1 MAPPI
6 HYRKPNLGHFQTRQI
21 MCPAGGVIS
30 ESTLTPQL
38 THWMADVLNYTRH
51 PHTITAKYLVDTAS
65 GIDSL
70 LEAPVM
76 MSLGGGKTTR
86 TLYAYFDLGTM
97 PEGSRHVWH
106 VTFFINQSEFQKYMQ
121 ERGPTEW
128 HPEYYDDQLRIR
140 MEEEKKAEASSAN
153 TLKARAFKW
162 QLHQDQPDLDISAGQ
177 TVIEVEMNT
186 AHEYALKAA
195 AMPENFYTPKD
206 MAKDVVMLGVGKGV
220 DMGVESDKA
229 REGLGKAYEWTDR
242 STGVASGLKEERDKI
257 RESQEAEESEDVLV
271 QSQYGV
277 FHKTRADAAAEQ
289 AVDVLSMI
297 PGGGKFVK
305 MFAGMFME
313 IGIANYAGKV
323 TKIRIRAYTWYTT
336 GCILGLTGAG
346 TEHPKERFDQFFYNK
361 ALNRAVGMDETRR
374 YQAQLYL
381 LAYAST
387 HYLLGT
393 TDPGEKRKPEHPD
406 YWTFPKDLAARWSP
420 ETLGLALA
428 TKFRTYDLLVN

>member
-6 HYRKPNLGHFQTRQI
+6 HYRKPNLAHFQTRKI
-21 MCPAGGVIS
+21 MCPAGGIAT
-30 ESTLTPQL
+30 ESMLKPQL
-38 THWMADVLNYTRH
+38 IDWMADVLNYTRH
-51 PHTITAKYLVDTAS
+51 PHTVTAKSLVETAD

-86 TLYAYFDLGTM
+86 TFYAYFDFGSM

-106 VTFFINQSEFQKYMQ
+106 VTFFSSQPEYQKYMQ
-121 ERGPTEW
+121 ERGPMTW
-128 HPEYYDDQLRIR
+128 HPEYYDEQLRIR
-140 MEEEKKAEASSAN
+140 MEEEKKAEDASAN
-153 TLKARAFKW
+153 TLKARAFRW
-162 QLHQDQPDLDISAGQ
+162 QLHQDQPDLDIAAGQ

-206 MAKDVVMLGVGKGV
+206 MIKDAAMLGVGKGV
-220 DMGVESDKA
+220 EMGVESDMA
-229 REGLGKAYEWTDR
+229 REGLGKAYEWTER
-242 STGVASGLKEERDKI
+242 GTGLAGGLKEERDKI
-257 RESQEAEESEDVLV
+257 RESQEAEESKNVLV
-271 QSQYGV
+271 QSQYSV

-323 TKIRIRAYTWYTT
+323 TKIRIRAYTWFTT
-336 GCILGLTGAG
+336 GCILGLTGADS
-346 TEHPKERFDQFFYNK
+346 EHPKEAFDKIFYNL
-361 ALNRAVGMDETRR
+361 AFNRAAGMDETRR
-374 YQAQLYL
+374 YQAQLFL

-393 TDPGEKRKPEHPD
+393 TDPGEKRTPEHPD
-406 YWTFPKDLAARWSP
+406 SWTFPRDLAARWNP
-420 ETLGLALA
+420 QTLGLALA

>member
-6 HYRKPNLGHFQTRQI
+6 HHRKPNLAQFQTRQI
-21 MCPAGGVIS
+21 MGPAGGVAS
-30 ESTLTPQL
+30 ESTLKPQL
-38 THWMADVLNYTRH
+38 INWMADVLNYTRH
-51 PHTITAKYLVDTAS
+51 PHTITAKYLVETAD

-70 LEAPVM
+70 LEAPVV

-86 TLYAYFDLGTM
+86 TIYAYFDLGAM

-106 VTFFINQSEFQKYMQ
+106 VTFFISQSEYQKYSQ
-121 ERGPTEW
+121 ERGPMAW
-128 HPEYYDDQLRIR
+128 HPEYYDEQLRIR
-140 MEEEKKAEASSAN
+140 MDEEKKAEATSAN

-162 QLHQDQPDLDISAGQ
+162 QLHQDQPDLDIAAGQ

-206 MAKDVVMLGVGKGV
+206 MLKDAAMLGVGKGV
-220 DMGVESDKA
+220 GMGVESDKV
-229 REGLGKAYEWTDR
+229 REGLGKAYEWTER
-242 STGVASGLKEERDKI
+242 GTGVAGGLKEERDKI
-257 RESQEAEESEDVLV
+257 RESQEAEESKNVLV
-271 QSQYGV
+271 QSQYSV

-297 PGGGKFVK
+297 PVGGKFVK

-323 TKIRIRAYTWYTT
+323 TKIRIRAYTWFTT
-336 GCILGLTGAG
+336 GCILGLTGADN
-346 TEHPKERFDQFFYNK
+346 EHPKEAFDNIFYSL
-361 ALNRAVGMDETRR
+361 AFNRAAGMDETRR
-374 YQAQLYL
+374 YQAQLFL

-393 TDPGEKRKPEHPD
+393 TDPGEKRTPEHPD
-406 YWTFPKDLAARWSP
+406 SWTFPRDLAARWSP
-420 ETLGLALA
+420 QTLGLALA

>member
-1 MAPPI
+1 MAPPV
-6 HYRKPNLGHFQTRQI
+6 HHRKPDLGHFQTRQI
-21 MCPAGGVIS
+21 MCPGGMAT
-30 ESTLTPQL
+30 ESTLKPQL
-38 THWMADVLNYTRH
+38 IQWMTEVLNYTRH
-51 PHTITAKYLVDTAS
+51 PHTITAKYLVETAD

-76 MSLGGGKTTR
+76 MSLGGGKTAR
-86 TLYAYFDLGTM
+86 TFYAYFDLGTM

-106 VTFFINQSEFQKYMQ
+106 VTFFPSQSEFQKYMQ
-121 ERGPTEW
+121 DRGPMAW
-128 HPEYYDDQLRIR
+128 HPEYYDDQLRVR

-153 TLKARAFKW
+153 GLKARAFKW

-177 TVIEVEMNT
+177 TVIEVEMDT
-186 AHEYALKAA
+186 AHEFARQAA
-195 AMPENFYTPKD
+195 SLPENFYTPKD
-206 MAKDVVMLGVGKGV
+206 MLKDAAMLGVGNAVG
-220 DMGVESDKA
+220 MGVKSEKA
-229 REGLGKAYEWTDR
+229 REGFGQAYEWTDR
-242 STGVASGLKEERDKI
+242 VTGVAGGLKEERDKI
-257 RESQEAEESEDVLV
+257 HESKEAEESDDPLV
-271 QSQYGV
+271 QSQYAV

-323 TKIRIRAYTWYTT
+323 TKIRIRAYTWFTA

-346 TEHPKERFDQFFYNK
+346 TEQPRERFDQIFYNK
-361 ALNRAVGMDETRR
+361 AFNRAVGMDETRR
-374 YQAQLYL
+374 YQAQLFL

-393 TDPGEKRKPEHPD
+393 TSPGEKRAPEHPD

>member
-6 HYRKPNLGHFQTRQI
+6 HHRKPDLGPFQTRQI
-21 MCPAGGVIS
+21 MCPAGGVIT

-38 THWMADVLNYTRH
+38 THWMADVLNSTRH
-51 PHTITAKYLVDTAS
+51 PHTITAKYLVDNAS
-65 GIDSL
+65 GIDDL

-76 MSLGGGKTTR
+76 MALGGGKTTR
-86 TLYAYFDLGTM
+86 TFYAYFDLGTM

-121 ERGPTEW
+121 DRGPMAW
-128 HPEYYDDQLRIR
+128 HPEYYDDQLRVR
-140 MEEEKKAEASSAN
+140 MEEEKKAEATSAN

-162 QLHQDQPDLDISAGQ
+162 QLHQDQPNLDISAGQ
-177 TVIEVEMNT
+177 TVIDVEMDA

-206 MAKDVVMLGVGKGV
+206 MIKDVAMLGVGKAV
-220 DMGVESDKA
+220 DMGVKADKA
-229 REGLGKAYEWTDR
+229 REGFGQAYEWTDR
-242 STGVASGLKEERDKI
+242 VTGVAGGLKEERDKI
-257 RESQEAEESEDVLV
+257 RESKEAEESKDVLV
-271 QSQYGV
+271 QSQYSV
-277 FHKTRADAAAEQ
+277 FHKSRADAAAEQ

-323 TKIRIRAYTWYTT
+323 TKIRIRAYTWFTT
-336 GCILGLTGAG
+336 GCILGLTGAD
-346 TEHPKERFDQFFYNK
+346 TEHPKEAFDNIFYS
-361 ALNRAVGMDETRR
+361 LGFNRAAGMDETRR

-393 TDPGEKRKPEHPD
+393 TDPGEKRAPEHPD

>member
-6 HYRKPNLGHFQTRQI
+6 HHRKPDLGHFQTRQI
-21 MCPAGGVIS
+21 MCPAGGVAS
-30 ESTLTPQL
+30 ESTLKPQL
-38 THWMADVLNYTRH
+38 THWMADVLNCTRH
-51 PHTITAKYLVDTAS
+51 PHTITAKSLVDTAD

-70 LEAPVM
+70 LEAPVV
-76 MSLGGGKTTR
+76 MSLGRGTTTR
-86 TLYAYFDLGTM
+86 TFYAYFDLGAM

-106 VTFFINQSEFQKYMQ
+106 VTFFSSQSEFQKYMQ
-121 ERGPTEW
+121 ERGPMAW
-128 HPEYYDDQLRIR
+128 HPEFYDDQLRTR
-140 MEEEKKAEASSAN
+140 MEEENKALATSAN
-153 TLKARAFKW
+153 SLKARAFKW
-162 QLHQDQPDLDISAGQ
+162 QLHQDQPDLDIAAGQ
-177 TVIEVEMNT
+177 TAIEVEMDT

-220 DMGVESDKA
+220 GMGVESDKI
-229 REGLGKAYEWTDR
+229 REGLAKTYEWTER
-242 STGVASGLKEERDKI
+242 VTGVAGGLKEEKDKI
-257 RESQEAEESEDVLV
+257 RESQEAEESKNALV
-271 QSQYGV
+271 QSQYSV
-277 FHKTRADAAAEQ
+277 FHKSRADAAAEQ

-323 TKIRIRAYTWYTT
+323 TKIRIRAYTWFTT
-336 GCILGLTGAG
+336 GCILGLTGAD
-346 TEHPKERFDQFFYNK
+346 TEHPKEAFDNIFYSL
-361 ALNRAVGMDETRR
+361 AFNRAAGMDETRR
-374 YQAQLYL
+374 YQAQLFL

-393 TDPGEKRKPEHPD
+393 TDPGEKRALDHPD
-406 YWTFPKDLAARWSP
+406 SWTFPRDLAARWSP
-420 ETLGLALA
+420 QTLGLALA